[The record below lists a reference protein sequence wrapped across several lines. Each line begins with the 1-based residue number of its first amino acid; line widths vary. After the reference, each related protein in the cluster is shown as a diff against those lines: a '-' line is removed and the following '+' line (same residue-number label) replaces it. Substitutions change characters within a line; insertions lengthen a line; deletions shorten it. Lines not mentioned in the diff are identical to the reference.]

1 MKALKSQINLKIV
14 NNTSLEQ
21 QVDILGIIN
30 SPNASNNLNNTFEFD
45 FTGQTPLG
53 TSAQISYEIP
63 PSTRSILTRFYPLP
77 TIQGYVDALNTLG
90 LGIFYFSGNIIYVN
104 SNTYIFR
111 RIIW

>member
-30 SPNASNNLNNTFEFD
+30 SPNASNNLNTTFEFD
-45 FTGQTPLG
+45 FTGQTLG
-53 TSAQISYEIP
+53 TSAQILYDIVS
-63 PSTRSILTRFYPLP
+63 STSSILTSFYPLP

>member
-45 FTGQTPLG
+45 FTGQTLG

-63 PSTRSILTRFYPLP
+63 PSTSSILTSFYPLP

-104 SNTYIFR
+104 SNTYIFK

>member
-30 SPNASNNLNNTFEFD
+30 SPNASNNLNTTFEWD
-45 FTGQTPLG
+45 FTGQTLG
-53 TSAQISYEIP
+53 TSAQIGYEIP
-63 PSTRSILTRFYPLP
+63 PSSFIKSFYPLP

-90 LGIFYFSGNIIYVN
+90 LGIFYFYGNIIYVN
-104 SNTYIFR
+104 SNTYIFQ